1 MTTKLLLKLYR
12 LTTNPGMIH
21 LAGPTDITEALVY
34 ALSPSDAMSELA
46 LLASMHDS
54 MGRYAGPYEV
64 TEVPFGPGV
73 ISLKVTE

>member
-21 LAGPTDITEALVY
+21 LAGPTDVTEALVY
-34 ALSPSDAMSELA
+34 ATDPGDACWELEKMTMA
-46 LLASMHDS
+46 HDV
-54 MGRYAGPYEV
+54 GRYAGPYEV